1 MAPVSYTHLF
11 ALKNGAKVD
20 KVAIAFTR
28 DNNLPA
34 TFEIQLSGGG
44 GQFLTVYSGTVSEYG
59 KLISYP
65 FKGTTASD
73 LRIVLNDDRV
83 SIAEVKF

>member
-1 MAPVSYTHLF
+1 M
-11 ALKNGAKVD
+11 
-20 KVAIAFTR
+20 
-28 DNNLPA
+28 
-34 TFEIQLSGGG
+34 
-44 GQFLTVYSGTVSEYG
+44 TVYSGTVSEYG

-83 SIAEVKF
+83 GVAEVEF